1 MLDLKLMAKGQ
12 VTTMVWLEY
21 LLPLIFLFPMA
32 AMGGIVLALRSLHDA
47 RVHSPFDA
55 PLREPGQALRH
66 RLDQAFSS
74 LFLNGTLGPLVT
86 LAPLVYGMGR
96 MLFVDKQDW
105 VEWALYG
112 LLSTILVLA
121 FSLLLIRDYQRIR
134 RLKLGLACELAV
146 GQELER
152 LVRPEAHPYYV
163 FHDVPTDSFTIDH
176 VVVTPHGVFVV
187 ETRARTLAIGTDG
200 KELNCVAVERERLRF
215 PHWQERRPLHKT
227 RQGVNWLSQW
237 LERRCG
243 APVPVKG
250 VLVLPGWKIDTSE
263 ASPDI
268 LVVSGEQLA
277 KQLTD
282 ITPGQMSD
290 AIHDKVI
297 HILLE
302 RARLMELKH
311 LRQPSV

>member
-1 MLDLKLMAKGQ
+1 MA
-12 VTTMVWLEY
+12 WLEY

-32 AMGGIVLALRSLHDA
+32 AMAIIVIALRNLHDA
-47 RVHSPFDA
+47 RVLSPFKA
-55 PLREPGQALRH
+55 PLHEPGQALRH

-74 LFLNGTLGPLVT
+74 LFINGALGPIVS

-96 MLFVDKQDW
+96 MLFVNKQDW

-112 LLSTILVLA
+112 LLSTLLVLT
-121 FSLLLIRDYQRIR
+121 FSLLLVRDYQRIR

-187 ETRARTLAIGTDG
+187 ETRARTLAIGADG
-200 KELNCVAVERERLRF
+200 NELNTVAVERERLRF

-227 RQGVNWLSQW
+227 RQGVDWLTQW

-243 APVPVKG
+243 VPVPVRG
-250 VLVLPGWKIDTSE
+250 ILVLPGWQIDSSE
-263 ASPDI
+263 AAPDI
-268 LVVSGEQLA
+268 LVVSGDTLA
-277 KQLTD
+277 KQITAL
-282 ITPGQMSD
+282 TPGPLND
-290 AIHDKVI
+290 ATHDKVI
-297 HILLE
+297 NILLE

-311 LRQPSV
+311 LRHPSV

>member
-1 MLDLKLMAKGQ
+1 
-12 VTTMVWLEY
+12 MVWLEY

-47 RVHSPFDA
+47 RVQSPFNA
-55 PLREPGQALRH
+55 PLREPGQALRY

-74 LFLNGTLGPLVT
+74 LFLNAALGPIIS

-96 MLFVDKQDW
+96 MLFVVRQDW

-112 LLSTILVLA
+112 SLSTLLVLA

-146 GQELER
+146 GQELKR

-176 VVVTPHGVFVV
+176 VIVTPHGVFVV
-187 ETRARTLAIGTDG
+187 ETRARALAIGSDG
-200 KELNCVAVERERLRF
+200 KELNSVAVERERLRF
-215 PHWQERRPLHKT
+215 PYWQERHPLHKT
-227 RQGVNWLSQW
+227 RQGVSWLTQW

-243 APVPVKG
+243 VSVPVKG
-250 VLVLPGWKIDTSE
+250 VLVLPGWQIDTSE

-277 KQLTD
+277 RQLTELK
-282 ITPGQMSD
+282 PGHMSD
-290 AIHDKVI
+290 VIHDKVI